1 MARSKNQKQ
10 CIVCGKMFDCPLSD
24 KTVTCSPECRREY
37 AKIRRT
43 GRKHSD
49 ETRRKIS
56 YAAKARDMADIQKI
70 GTAAALRSPKAGRFE
85 SNVNAIDWHLISPE
99 GQHYYFHSL
108 QYWLRENCRELFGC
122 EPDSAEFHNIRAG
135 LCNAKCA
142 ASGRGKY
149 PSCTY
154 RGWRCLPV
162 ELADRSL

>member
-43 GRKHSD
+43 DRKHSD
-49 ETRRKIS
+49 ETRQKMS
-56 YAAKARDMADIQKI
+56 DAANGRDMSGIQKI
-70 GTAAALRSPKAGRFE
+70 GTAAALRSPNSR
-85 SNVNAIDWHLISPE
+85 
-99 GQHYYFHSL
+99 
-108 QYWLRENCRELFGC
+108 
-122 EPDSAEFHNIRAG
+122 EFHNIRAR
-135 LCNAKCA
+135 LCNAKIA

-149 PSCTY
+149 PCCTY

-162 ELADRSL
+162 EPADRSL

>member
-49 ETRRKIS
+49 EARRKIS
-56 YAAKARDMADIQKI
+56 DAAKGRDMSGIQKI
-70 GTAAALRSPKAGRFE
+70 GTDAALRSPKSGRFE
-85 SNVNAIDWHLISPE
+85 TNVNAIDWHLISPD
-99 GQHYYFHSL
+99 GKHYKFHSL
-108 QYWLRENCRELFGC
+108 QYWLRENCRELVGC
-122 EPDSAEFHNIRAG
+122 EPDSREFHNIRAG
-135 LCNAKCA
+135 LCNAKIA

-149 PSCTY
+149 RCCTY

-162 ELADRSL
+162 EPADRP